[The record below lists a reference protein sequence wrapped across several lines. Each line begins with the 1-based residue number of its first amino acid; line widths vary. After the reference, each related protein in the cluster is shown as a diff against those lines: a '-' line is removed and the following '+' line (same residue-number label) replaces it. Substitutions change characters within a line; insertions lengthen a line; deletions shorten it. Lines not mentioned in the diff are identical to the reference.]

1 MGEDIINSLL
11 SKDLQEI
18 GYRLLWVKAI
28 LCSSDDWNANGQLV
42 NLENG
47 VFNIETGELLP
58 HDAAYRFTYMIH
70 ASYIEEADRISCP
83 AFEAFCRSSLEDDPE
98 KRQLLLEFIGYICM
112 DANDGKCALF
122 LKGQPNSGK
131 SVMGDFVSRLF
142 DRELVSNIP
151 LHQLGDRF
159 FRAELIGKK
168 LNVAGE
174 ISGKTLKDVSIFKS
188 ITGND
193 RIAGEFKGRDP
204 VYFTPRCKL
213 LFSGNTLPLTTE
225 TDTTTAF
232 VNRIRVLLFNVSV
245 PTEKQDKRLPE
256 KLWEERNAI
265 VTLALGAVRDL
276 AARNYVFTEPK
287 DSQQF
292 LKAFQTRGNILNAFL
307 EECCDLAPNA
317 RCLNT
322 ELYAAF
328 SAYCEKNGLECLK
341 RRKFYDLLSGIPHVA
356 AKRLRIGKENKQ
368 GHSGVTLKEDPHYG
382 TLEP

>member
-1 MGEDIINSLL
+1 M
-11 SKDLQEI
+11 KT
-18 GYRLLWVKAI
+18 I

-193 RIAGEFKGRDP
+193 RIAGEFKGRGP

-317 RCLNT
+317 RCFNT

-328 SAYCEKNGLECLK
+328 SAYCERNGLERLK
-341 RRKFYDLLSGIPHVA
+341 RREFYDLLSGIPHVA
-356 AKRLRIGKENKQ
+356 AKRLRIGEENKQ
-368 GHSGVTLKEDPHYG
+368 GHSGVMLKEDPHYG
-382 TLEP
+382 TWEP